1 MTSAQGSFAGHGG
14 VAIHWH
20 RVAPDVPPR
29 VAVLVSHGYAEHV
42 GRYGHVVAHL
52 AARGFA
58 VAGVDHRG
66 HGRSDGP
73 RGHCRDLDEMVADLR
88 TLADHAAR
96 WWPGTPRVLLGHS
109 MGGLIGL
116 RYLLA
121 HPDTVRAGVLSAPA
135 LRVPDAAPR
144 ALLALVRGIGR
155 VVPRLPLRSKLDQTA
170 LARDPA
176 VGAAYVADPLVHR
189 RATAGF
195 VRAMYRAQNDA
206 MARAA
211 SLRPPTLV
219 LQGDADRIVLA
230 SGAAELALRL
240 RAPHEV
246 VMLPGFYHELLNEP
260 SAERAKVLAA
270 IDAWFDR
277 WLAS

>member
-1 MTSAQGSFAGHGG
+1 MTPSQGSFAGHGG
-14 VAIHWH
+14 IAIHW
-20 RVAPDVPPR
+20 RRAAPHGPPR
-29 VAVLVSHGYAEHV
+29 AVVLVSHGYAEHV
-42 GRYGHVVAHL
+42 GRYDHVVAHL
-52 AARGFA
+52 VARGFA

-66 HGRSDGP
+66 HGRSAGP

-88 TLADHAAR
+88 TLASHAEQ

-121 HPDTVRAGVLSAPA
+121 YPETVRAGVLSAPA

-144 ALLALVRGIGR
+144 ALLALVRGLGR
-155 VVPRLPLRSKLDQTA
+155 VVPRLPLRSRLDQSA

-195 VRAMYRAQNDA
+195 VRAMYRAQRDT

-219 LQGDADRIVLA
+219 LQGAADRIVLA
-230 SGAAELALRL
+230 AGASELASRL
-240 RAPHEV
+240 GAPHEA

-260 SAERAKVLAA
+260 PAERAKVLAA
-270 IDAWFDR
+270 IDAWLDR
-277 WLAS
+277 WLAG

>member
-1 MTSAQGSFAGHGG
+1 VTTDAGSFAGHGG
-14 VAIHWH
+14 VAIHWY
-20 RVAPDVPPR
+20 RAAPEGRPR
-29 VAVLVSHGYAEHV
+29 GVVLVSHGYAEHV
-42 GRYGHVVAHL
+42 RRYDHVVAHL
-52 AARGFA
+52 TARGLA

-66 HGRSDGP
+66 HGRSGGP

-88 TLADHAAR
+88 TLADHAER
-96 WWPGTPRVLLGHS
+96 WWPGVPRVLLGHS

-144 ALLALVRGIGR
+144 PLLALVRGLGR
-155 VVPRLPLRSKLDQTA
+155 VVPRLPLRSQLDESA
-170 LARDPA
+170 LARDPT
-176 VGAAYVADPLVHR
+176 VGAAYLADPLVHR

-195 VRAMYRAQNDA
+195 VRAMYRAQADA
-206 MARAA
+206 LARASA
-211 SLRPPTLV
+211 LRPPTLV

-230 SGAAELALRL
+230 SGASELAKRL
-240 RAPHEV
+240 RPPHEV
-246 VMLPGFYHELLNEP
+246 RMLPGFYHELLNEP
-260 SAERAKVLAA
+260 PEERAKMLAA
-270 IDAWFDR
+270 MDAWFDR